1 MSDSAIPTQ
10 GTKIY
15 IGDVGSP
22 DGFTAIPEVRSISG
36 PNEQRSTRNVTDL
49 DSTAHEKRLNLKD
62 AGDLSLGIFYLPANA
77 VHLVMR
83 AAFNA
88 GTLKRFRIEYED
100 TAGSYEDFDA
110 YITGWSRSI
119 DVDSDVNAEVQLT
132 ITGDIT
138 EGS

>member
-1 MSDSAIPTQ
+1 MSNNALPTQ

-15 IGDVGSP
+15 MGDVGSP
-22 DGFTAIPEVRSISG
+22 ETFVAIAEVRTIAG
-36 PNEQRSTRNVTDL
+36 PNEQRGTRNVTDL

-62 AGDLSLGIFYLPANA
+62 AGDLTLGIFYIPSN
-77 VHLVMR
+77 VQHLAMR

-88 GTLKRFRIEYED
+88 GTLKRFRVEYED
-100 TAGSYEDFDA
+100 TNASYEDFSA
-110 YITGWSRSI
+110 YITGWSRNF
-119 DVDSDVNAEVQLT
+119 DTDSDVTADVTLT